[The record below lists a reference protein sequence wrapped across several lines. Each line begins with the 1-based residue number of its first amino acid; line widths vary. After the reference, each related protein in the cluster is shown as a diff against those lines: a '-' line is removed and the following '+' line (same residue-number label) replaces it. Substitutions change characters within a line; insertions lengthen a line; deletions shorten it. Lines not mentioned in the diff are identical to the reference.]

1 MIEVMEIAR
10 RLPRLSLAWVSL
22 FLAVTTR
29 MPAGDGEYPLI
40 ASLTGDDLIYRQI
53 SSDVEA
59 FHYAEAHR
67 ANGAARPAL
76 TLFRFRP
83 GPNDDI
89 SSIAARLSITQ
100 ATLATLN
107 RVGSPAAF
115 RALKEVIVSNI
126 PGIFL
131 PDKPTSDMEK
141 SLAATRAKAL
151 SDAVPVVMTR
161 AGSRVSGRF
170 VAGDDFS
177 SKELVSFFRGFLR
190 APLTGGWVSSRFG
203 IRRDPFDGSTG
214 MHGGIDIVAPKG
226 TPIAAAASGRVAEV
240 GANGRYGKFLVL
252 DHDSSYQTVYAH
264 LDTVSA
270 GLRDQ
275 VDSGTILGTVGDSGL
290 TTGAHLHFE
299 VRYKGVAVDPLSYL
313 PSNWSRR

>member
-1 MIEVMEIAR
+1 MIEVMAIAR
-10 RLPRLSLAWVSL
+10 RLPRLSLAWISL
-22 FLAVTTR
+22 FLAVAAR
-29 MPAGDGEYPLI
+29 LPAGDGEYPLI
-40 ASLTGDDLIYRQI
+40 LSLTGDDIIYRQI

-67 ANGAARPAL
+67 ASGAARPPL

-89 SSIAARLSITQ
+89 SSVAARLSITQ

-107 RVGSPAAF
+107 RVSSPAAF

-131 PDKPTSDMEK
+131 PDKPASELEQ
-141 SLAATRAKAL
+141 SLGAARAKTLA
-151 SDAVPVVMTR
+151 SAVPVVMTR

-177 SKELVSFFRGFLR
+177 PQELASFFRGFFR
-190 APLTGGWVSSRFG
+190 APLSSGRISSRFG
-203 IRRDPFDGSTG
+203 IRTSPFDGGTG
-214 MHGGIDIVAPKG
+214 LHGGIDIVAPKG
-226 TPIAAAASGRVAEV
+226 TPVAAAQSGLVTEV
-240 GANGRYGKFLVL
+240 GANARYGKYVVL
-252 DHDSSYQTVYAH
+252 SHDSSYQTLYAH
-264 LDTVSA
+264 LDTVA
-270 GLRDQ
+270 VGLRDQ
-275 VDSGTILGTVGDSGL
+275 VDSGTMLGTVGDSGL

-299 VRYKGVAVDPLSYL
+299 IRRKGVAVDPLSYL
-313 PSNWSRR
+313 PATWSRR